1 MSDLGRLMLNN
12 LVGGASVAFGILG
25 VLAVSNVITSYILP
39 DGQTLQQWIGS
50 KTGLVTVGAV

>member
-1 MSDLGRLMLNN
+1 MSDLGWLMLNN

-39 DGQTLQQWIGS
+39 DGQTLQSWIGS
-50 KTGLVTVGAV
+50 KTGLDTVGAV

>member
-1 MSDLGRLMLNN
+1 MLNN

-39 DGQTLQQWIGS
+39 DGQTLQTWIGS
-50 KTGLVTVGAV
+50 KTGLDTVGAV

>member
-1 MSDLGRLMLNN
+1 MSDLGRVMLNN

-39 DGQTLQQWIGS
+39 DGQTLQAWIGS
-50 KTGLVTVGAV
+50 KTGLDTVGAV